1 MAMTEAS
8 PVRAERAPS
17 ALPKL
22 GRDAILPPMP
32 RLLEFLR
39 ARSYRAGRVRL
50 ASGRESDFFID
61 VKQTAL
67 LAEGHALLGAR
78 LLDTIAGQLG
88 PVDAVA
94 GVVLG
99 GCPLAS
105 AVAAQSFARG
115 QSVDAV
121 YVRKAAK
128 DHGTQKLVEGA
139 SCLAPGARVAVVE
152 DVVTT
157 GGSTLAA
164 LDVLRAEDLEVAG
177 VVAVVDRLEGGADAI
192 RALGVPFV
200 ALFDRSDFVDLAGH
214 TASGPPGAS

>member
-1 MAMTEAS
+1 
-8 PVRAERAPS
+8 
-17 ALPKL
+17 
-22 GRDAILPPMP
+22 
-32 RLLEFLR
+32 
-39 ARSYRAGRVRL
+39 L

-67 LAEGHALLGAR
+67 LAEGHALLGAQ
-78 LLDTIAGQLG
+78 LLDTLTGEFG
-88 PVDAVA
+88 PVAAVA

-105 AVAAQSFARG
+105 AVAAESFSRG
-115 QSVDAV
+115 AAIDAI

-128 DHGTQKLVEGA
+128 DHGTRKLVEGA
-139 SCLAPGARVAVVE
+139 AALAKGSRVAVVE

-164 LDVLRAEDLEVAG
+164 LDVLRAEGLEIAG

-192 RALGVPFV
+192 RAADVPFTS
-200 ALFDRSDFVDLAGH
+200 LFTRADFLSGD
-214 TASGPPGAS
+214 AS

>member
-1 MAMTEAS
+1 
-8 PVRAERAPS
+8 
-17 ALPKL
+17 
-22 GRDAILPPMP
+22 MP
-32 RLLEFLR
+32 RLLELLR
-39 ARSYRAGRVRL
+39 TRSYRAGRVRL

-78 LLDTIAGQLG
+78 LLSALREAFGEL
-88 PVDAVA
+88 DAVA

-105 AVAAQSFARG
+105 AVAAESYRRDPA
-115 QSVDAV
+115 VDAI

-128 DHGTQKLVEGA
+128 DHGTRKLVEGA
-139 SCLAPGARVAVVE
+139 SRLASGARVAIVE

-164 LDVLRAEDLEVAG
+164 LDVLRGEGLEVVG

-192 RALGVPFV
+192 RGAGVPF
-200 ALFDRSDFVDLAGH
+200 ASLFSRADFLG
-214 TASGPPGAS
+214 TAAPGAS